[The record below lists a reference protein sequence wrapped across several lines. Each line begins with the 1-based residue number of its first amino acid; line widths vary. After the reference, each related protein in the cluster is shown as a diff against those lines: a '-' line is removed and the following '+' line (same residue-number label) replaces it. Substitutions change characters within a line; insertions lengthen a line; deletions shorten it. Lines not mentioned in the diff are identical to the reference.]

1 MNLELIMSS
10 IAVLLGVL
18 AAVYART
25 AFKKSRDYCGLLE
38 FLAQR
43 IEDLE
48 QTVTA
53 VKDLNETGAQRIS
66 EQARRVA
73 WLETRV
79 RQPKLIEEDVLN
91 DAQIEISTKSIITE
105 RRHRVLTLAA
115 RGQSVEE
122 IAETLG
128 MMHGEI
134 QLIINLSRI
143 TA

>member
-1 MNLELIMSS
+1 MNLESIISS
-10 IAVLLGVL
+10 IAALLGVL
-18 AAVYART
+18 AFVYSFT
-25 AFKKSRDYCGLLE
+25 AFKKSRDCRGLLE

-48 QTVTA
+48 QTVA
-53 VKDLNETGAQRIS
+53 VVKDLNETGAQRIS
-66 EQARRVA
+66 EQARRIA

-79 RQPKLIEEDVLN
+79 RQPKLSEEDGSD
-91 DAQIEISTKSIITE
+91 DAQNEISTKSIITE

-115 RGQSVEE
+115 RGQSIEE

-134 QLIINLSRI
+134 QLIISLNRI